1 MPMFKIPEDVQQQMI
16 EAANASQRQQESRD
30 RILSQIL
37 EQLVKL
43 NASLDEM
50 LSDE

>member
-1 MPMFKIPEDVQQQMI
+1 MPMIKIPEDIQKQLQ

-30 RILSQIL
+30 RMLAQIL

-43 NASLDEM
+43 NASLDEI
-50 LSDE
+50 LADE

>member
-1 MPMFKIPEDVQQQMI
+1 MFKIPEDIQQQLQ

-30 RILSQIL
+30 RLLSQIL

-43 NASLDEM
+43 NAVLDDM